1 MQLKQQPAIL
11 NKWKI
16 YIADDQTLFRKGMSR
31 LVRSFKKVGEVKEAG
46 NGKELLELVRLD
58 PPDVILMDLEMPIM
72 DGIEASEKVLARYPD
87 VKIIVL
93 SMHDSHQHIFYLME
107 LGAHAFLLKNAE
119 PEEVEKAISSVIIND
134 FYQNQLVIDAL
145 RKGAMEKH
153 RAGSRPIF
161 QNTASLSDRE
171 KEILALICRELT
183 MREISEKLSLSEK
196 TIHNHRARMMDK
208 LGVRNTVGLVRYAFE
223 TGLID

>member
-1 MQLKQQPAIL
+1 MQPKQQPAIL
-11 NKWKI
+11 DKWKI

-93 SMHDSHQHIFYLME
+93 SMHESHQHIFYLME

-153 RAGSRPIF
+153 RAGSRP
-161 QNTASLSDRE
+161 D
-171 KEILALICRELT
+171 
-183 MREISEKLSLSEK
+183 ISEYSL
-196 TIHNHRARMMDK
+196 INRP
-208 LGVRNTVGLVRYAFE
+208 
-223 TGLID
+223 